1 MATINL
7 PSNFIPQLNSDK
19 QEDLKQEIADRALDI
34 NHYSHCLKWS
44 SYLDDINREKSRIC
58 CAFYAIQNKASKLCL
73 TTDEQNTATLIS
85 HISSE
90 LSLLGDIRKYLD
102 ANDKNYELIRRI
114 VNYASSLLFEFK
126 EYEYSLFN
134 DYMSQLK
141 QSIA

>member
-1 MATINL
+1 MVTINL
-7 PSNFIPQLNSDK
+7 PSGFIPKLNSDK

-58 CAFYAIQNKASKLCL
+58 CAFYAIQCKASKLCL
-73 TTDEQNTATLIS
+73 TTDEQNTATLVS

-90 LSLLGDIRKYLD
+90 LSMLGDVRKYLD
-102 ANDKNYELIRRI
+102 ATDKNYELIRRI

-126 EYEYSLFN
+126 EHEYNLFN

>member
-1 MATINL
+1 MVTINL
-7 PSNFIPQLNSDK
+7 PSNFIPKLNSNK
-19 QEDLKQEIADRALDI
+19 QEELKQEIADRALDI

-58 CAFYAIQNKASKLCL
+58 CAFYAIQSKASKLCL
-73 TTDEQNTATLIS
+73 TTDEQNTATLVS

-102 ANDKNYELIRRI
+102 ANEKNYELIRRI

-126 EYEYSLFN
+126 EHEYNLFN

>member
-1 MATINL
+1 MVTINL
-7 PSNFIPQLNSDK
+7 PSNFIPELNSDK
-19 QEDLKQEIADRALDI
+19 QKELKQEIADRALDI

-58 CAFYAIQNKASKLCL
+58 CAFYAIQRKASKLCL
-73 TTDEQNTATLIS
+73 TTDEQNTATLVS

-90 LSLLGDIRKYLD
+90 LSLLGDVRKYLD

-126 EYEYSLFN
+126 EYEYNLFN

>member
-1 MATINL
+1 MVKINL
-7 PSNFIPQLNSDK
+7 PSDFEPQLNSDK
-19 QEDLKQEIADRALDI
+19 QQELRQDIADRALDI
-34 NHYSHCLKWS
+34 NWYSHILKYS

-58 CAFYAIQNKASKLCL
+58 CAFYAIQSKAAKLCL

-90 LSLLGDIRKYLD
+90 LSMLGDVRKYLD
-102 ANDKNYELIRRI
+102 AKYTNYELIRRI
-114 VNYASSLLFEFK
+114 VNYASGLLFHFK
-126 EYEYSLFN
+126 ECEYNLFN